1 MNNIYLHFVEISFR
15 ISCVIMPALC
25 DCLYYLCVLCPIV
38 TNMHSLSLV
47 LSLCKVSFLLFFFD
61 LLLLLQQNIEP
72 EWQSAAANLLSSLG
86 IRYAKDVMSEL
97 LTKFQPGKLP
107 HYFVIQTL
115 GQLAVTNGKQQ

>member
-1 MNNIYLHFVEISFR
+1 MNNIYHFVEISFR
-15 ISCVIMPALC
+15 LSCVIMPALC
-25 DCLYYLCVLCPIV
+25 DCLYYLYALCLIV
-38 TNMHSLSLV
+38 TNMHSLSSV
-47 LSLCKVSFLLFFFD
+47 LSLHIVCFLLFFFD
-61 LLLLLQQNIEP
+61 PLMLLQQNIEP

-115 GQLAVTNGKQQ
+115 GQLAVTNGKQE